1 MKIVFSKCNF
11 HDMFFFMKRDH
22 FLNKTRQF
30 FQVHP
35 AVALLGP
42 RQCGKTTLAQ
52 MYAETHQP
60 SIRFD
65 LENPEDLLLL
75 ENPMLTLKD
84 IEGLIIIDEIQRRP
98 DLFPVLRVLI
108 DRHKENQ
115 KFLILGSAARDL
127 IKQSSET
134 LAGRLAYIEVTP
146 FSYGET
152 KESKKLWIRGG
163 YPLSYLAKIESDAF
177 NWLKFYII
185 SFLERDIPSLGINVP
200 AASLRRFW
208 MMLAHY
214 HGNIFNASEI
224 GKSLNISTTAVRHYL
239 DILTGTFMIRQLQP
253 WTENIK
259 KRQVKTPKIYFRD
272 SGIFHYLLGIR
283 SAEDLL
289 YHPKLGASWE
299 GFALEEIIRFH
310 QADPE
315 DCYFWAIHNQAELDL
330 LIIKDGKKLGFEIK
344 YTDAPKI
351 TKSMHMALEVL
362 QLDSLTI
369 IFPGTKD
376 FALSDKI
383 RTVGL
388 EPYLNRALA
397 SPASSHPTIWIG

>member
-1 MKIVFSKCNF
+1 MEREALQHSIN
-11 HDMFFFMKRDH
+11 HLLR
-22 FLNKTRQF
+22 
-30 FQVHP
+30 VHP

-52 MYAETHQP
+52 MYAETHHP
-60 SIRFD
+60 SKRFD
-65 LENPEDLLLL
+65 LENPEDLLFL
-75 ENPMLTLKD
+75 ENPMLSLSD
-84 IEGLIIIDEIQRRP
+84 LEGLIIIDEIQRRP
-98 DLFPVLRVLI
+98 DLFPILRVLI

-115 KFLILGSAARDL
+115 KFLILGSATRDL
-127 IKQSSET
+127 IQQSSET

-146 FSYGET
+146 FSYWET
-152 KESKKLWIRGG
+152 REMKKLWVRGG
-163 YPLSYLAKIESDAF
+163 FPLSYLSETDLDAF
-177 NWLKFYII
+177 TWLKFYVT

-200 AASLRRFW
+200 APTLRRFW

-214 HGNIFNASEI
+214 HGNFFNASEI
-224 GKSLNISTTAVRHYL
+224 GTSLNASAASIRHYI
-239 DILTGTFMIRQLQP
+239 DILVGTFMIRQLQP
-253 WTENIK
+253 WLENIK

-283 SAEDLL
+283 GTEDLL

-315 DCYFWAIHNQAELDL
+315 DCFFWAIHNQAELDL

-351 TKSMHMALEVL
+351 TKSMHTALEVL
-362 QLDSLTI
+362 HLDSLVVLY
-369 IFPGTKD
+369 PGSKVIP
-376 FALSDKI
+376 LSDKI
-383 RTVGL
+383 TAIGL
-388 EPYLNRALA
+388 EPYLN
-397 SPASSHPTIWIG
+397 G